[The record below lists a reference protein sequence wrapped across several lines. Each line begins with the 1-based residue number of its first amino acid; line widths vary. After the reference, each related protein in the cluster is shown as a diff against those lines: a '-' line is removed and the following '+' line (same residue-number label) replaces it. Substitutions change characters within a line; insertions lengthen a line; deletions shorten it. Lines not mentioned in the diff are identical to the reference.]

1 MYLNETLILLLSSL
15 GLLLF
20 GSRGYWIYITVGL
33 SSNKL
38 RDTTQERASINE
50 YGIANGHN
58 CHNHNEAEHIH
69 WNIECIYISL
79 IPN

>member
-1 MYLNETLILLLSSL
+1 MHLNETLILLLSTL

-38 RDTTQERASINE
+38 RDTIQEQKSINE

-58 CHNHNEAEHIH
+58 GHNPNEAEHIH
-69 WNIECIYISL
+69 WNIKCIYISL
-79 IPN
+79 IKN

>member
-1 MYLNETLILLLSSL
+1 MHLNETLILLLSSL

-20 GSRGYWIYITVGL
+20 GSRGYGIYITFRL

-38 RDTTQERASINE
+38 RDTIQEQASINE

-58 CHNHNEAEHIH
+58 GHNHNEAEHIH
-69 WNIECIYISL
+69 WNI
-79 IPN
+79 